1 MEQLKEHMGPLKRSN
16 ARVLSTEEGTGGL
29 HEVVLVDDET
39 MVDSAKKQRCD
50 FILIDDDDDV
60 DQGSSE
66 EVGVKHK
73 HTKQQL
79 EQERIGWIVAEQEQ
93 RREQEQAGWA
103 AALKFHEENTV
114 LEREA
119 LERSRAVAEQL
130 QRQEFL
136 QAHAQ
141 RATGFL
147 DQDEFDEHL
156 AAGPMPRT
164 VMRGDQPLRMNKLRN
179 TQAHGGQQAAALP
192 HEVVR
197 CRLQGAGAR
206 ACCAVANERR
216 DINSKVTIPL
226 FRKLPGYHR
235 RAHLAP
241 PVPAARFSDILW
253 G

>member
-1 MEQLKEHMGPLKRSN
+1 MMPLKRSN
-16 ARVLSTEEGTGGL
+16 ARVLSTEEGAGGVR
-29 HEVVLVDDET
+29 EVVLVDDET

-50 FILIDDDDDV
+50 VILIDDDDDDDD
-60 DQGSSE
+60 DQGRGSSE
-66 EVGVKHK
+66 EVGIKHNR
-73 HTKQQL
+73 TKEQL

-103 AALKFHEENTV
+103 AALKFHEETKV
-114 LEREA
+114 LERAA

-136 QAHAQ
+136 QADAK

-147 DQDEFDEHL
+147 DQDELDERL

-216 DINSKVTIPL
+216 DINL
-226 FRKLPGYHR
+226 
-235 RAHLAP
+235 
-241 PVPAARFSDILW
+241 
-253 G
+253 